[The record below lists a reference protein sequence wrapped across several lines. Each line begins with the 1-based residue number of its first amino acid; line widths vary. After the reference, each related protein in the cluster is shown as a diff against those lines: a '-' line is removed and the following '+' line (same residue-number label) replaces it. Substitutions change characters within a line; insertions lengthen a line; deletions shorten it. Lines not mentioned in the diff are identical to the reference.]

1 MHMLWLRFLTEINE
15 NTRQVPRELLEN
27 PEIKKAVTVLEES
40 AFTPAQLQGYK
51 RFWDIISVEK
61 TLMSGAERKGL
72 KKGMEKG
79 LEKGREEGRKEGLLL
94 VASHAKKQGLST
106 PIIASLTGLSPEEIE
121 KL

>member
-40 AFTPAQLQGYK
+40 AFTPAQLQGYE

-79 LEKGREEGRKEGLLL
+79 REEGRKEGLLL
-94 VASHAKKQGLST
+94 VASHAQKQGLST